1 MGVPRMAVL
10 CLVNCS
16 PSLRID
22 SREGS
27 GMATFLVRL
36 TNRRSVK
43 VEATMFEDS
52 EDGKWITFVELLPV
66 RGRGDVRTEQVRR
79 FRSEAVREIER
90 VPGRGAGSPR
100 GRRPSQLNPKRT
112 PNRNE
117 RRLEKPLRNSLANA
131 SLGT

>member
-1 MGVPRMAVL
+1 
-10 CLVNCS
+10 
-16 PSLRID
+16 
-22 SREGS
+22 
-27 GMATFLVRL
+27 MATFLVRL

-90 VPGRGAGSPR
+90 VPGRSDL
-100 GRRPSQLNPKRT
+100 RRTLNLQAE
-112 PNRNE
+112 E
-117 RRLEKPLRNSLANA
+117 RDRLEAERPL
-131 SLGT
+131 G